1 MKEKIKVLL
10 PEAEV
15 DKKIQELGEQISK
28 DYEGKSIHMICVLKG
43 GVFFTC
49 ELAKRIS
56 VPVSLDFMSVSSYG
70 SETKSSGVVKII
82 KDLDG
87 NLSGKDVLIVEDIL
101 DTGVTLSKLVPMLKM
116 RNPNSVKI
124 CTILDKPSRRK
135 ADIQPDFE
143 GFQVPD
149 EFVVGYGL
157 DYDEKY
163 RNLPY
168 VGVLKP
174 EIYA

>member
-28 DYEGKSIHMICVLKG
+28 DYEGKNIHMICVLKG

-70 SETKSSGVVKII
+70 NGTTSSGAVRIV
-82 KDLDG
+82 KDLQIRVALHQVDVPIMG
-87 NLSGKDVLIVEDIL
+87 GKDSGLI
-101 DTGVTLSKLVPMLKM
+101 P
-116 RNPNSVKI
+116 
-124 CTILDKPSRRK
+124 
-135 ADIQPDFE
+135 
-143 GFQVPD
+143 
-149 EFVVGYGL
+149 
-157 DYDEKY
+157 
-163 RNLPY
+163 
-168 VGVLKP
+168 
-174 EIYA
+174 